1 MCHGADTKGN
11 GDRQLC
17 HEPVQQAPSCIC
29 LPIWGRTRSR
39 AGRAVE
45 VGSWQLP
52 PAPFLVGAVLGL
64 SAGAPQGRQSTQNPW
79 G

>member
-1 MCHGADTKGN
+1 MCRGADTKGN

-17 HEPVQQAPSCIC
+17 HEPMQQALSCISH
-29 LPIWGRTRSR
+29 PIWGRTRSR
-39 AGRAVE
+39 AGTAVE

-52 PAPFLVGAVLGL
+52 PVPLLVGAVLGL
-64 SAGAPQGRQSTQNPW
+64 SAGALHGHQSTQNPW